1 MNGLEERVAKIE
13 GAVSQMNE
21 RLNHLGNEITGL
33 RGEMKEMEKSLRG
46 EISGLRSEMN
56 GMEKSLRA
64 EIRSNFK
71 WTLGILIPMWV
82 TIIGTFVGLFLTLV
96 K

>member
-33 RGEMKEMEKSLRG
+33 RGEMRD
-46 EISGLRSEMN
+46 
-56 GMEKSLRA
+56 MEKSLRA

-71 WTLGILIPMWV
+71 WMLGILIPMWV